1 MSSVAATI
9 EWSEGMTPVI
19 CRVDGSW
26 STTVFQS
33 VTVSPLVANT
43 QSMLLPI
50 REPWKVE

>member
-1 MSSVAATI
+1 MSSVAATMA
-9 EWSEGMTPVI
+9 WSDGMTPVI

-50 REPWKVE
+50 LEPWYFE